1 MGADEETHASGQ
13 FNRLQRKPG
22 KLAILLRCGNG
33 RGLHM
38 KIGAIIVAAGR
49 GIRAGGEIPKQ
60 YREIAGRPVLARTLD
75 VFLAHPQ
82 IGPVII
88 VIATEDSK
96 RFQTLAAGFPDHGR
110 IETVAGGATRT
121 QSVRAGLL
129 ALEKHGPD
137 AVMIH
142 DAARPFVSAA
152 LIGRIAQALLTRDAV
167 IPVLPGVDAMVEL
180 DSGGRMIAALDRTH
194 YAGAQTPQA
203 FHYGRLMSAY
213 SQLGETALPDD
224 AAVALR
230 AGLNV
235 QTIVGE
241 SGNFKLT
248 TPEDFVRAETM
259 LNTENA
265 ITVTGQGFDVHRL
278 EAADS
283 MMLCGIEIRDGLG
296 LAGHSDADVGLHA
309 LTDAIL
315 GAAAKGDIGQH
326 FSPADARWKGAASH
340 LFVSHAVELLK
351 QAGGTLL
358 HADLTIIGE
367 RPKVGP
373 HREAMQRRVAE
384 LLGLETKRVNIKA
397 TTTEGLGF
405 TGRSEGLA
413 AQAVVTARII

>member
-180 DSGGRMIAALDRTH
+180 DS
-194 YAGAQTPQA
+194 
-203 FHYGRLMSAY
+203 
-213 SQLGETALPDD
+213 
-224 AAVALR
+224 
-230 AGLNV
+230 
-235 QTIVGE
+235 
-241 SGNFKLT
+241 
-248 TPEDFVRAETM
+248 
-259 LNTENA
+259 
-265 ITVTGQGFDVHRL
+265 
-278 EAADS
+278 
-283 MMLCGIEIRDGLG
+283 
-296 LAGHSDADVGLHA
+296 
-309 LTDAIL
+309 
-315 GAAAKGDIGQH
+315 
-326 FSPADARWKGAASH
+326 
-340 LFVSHAVELLK
+340 
-351 QAGGTLL
+351 
-358 HADLTIIGE
+358 
-367 RPKVGP
+367 
-373 HREAMQRRVAE
+373 
-384 LLGLETKRVNIKA
+384 
-397 TTTEGLGF
+397 
-405 TGRSEGLA
+405 
-413 AQAVVTARII
+413 